1 MERAVPS
8 TVRIAAGLALV
19 VVFAACGGPQAR
31 AETIAVFTKSQGS
44 PIFAALRAGAA
55 VAARTLGVEVINYV
69 PSTADSVAEQNK
81 LVDDAIKDQPGA
93 IVFGPVDFAKAQG
106 AVDRINAAHIPLVN
120 VNERLSG
127 GMVVGYVGTDDV
139 ALARETGRY
148 LIKALGGKGNVVILD
163 GPDSNLTAQGR
174 AKGFRDVIKEF
185 PDVKLLAGKSAN
197 YVRATA
203 KQVTTEFLRSFP
215 QIDGILAAN
224 DPMAIGAV
232 DTLKAAGRKAQVVG
246 INASREVMDLIKSGD
261 VAGSGDYD
269 SFVQG
274 CLALELAVRSV
285 RKQDVPKEVMLK
297 PAVID
302 KTNYAPFD
310 QAYDKRECPTLAS
323 VAGQ

>member
-1 MERAVPS
+1 MEHAVPS
-8 TVRIAAGLALV
+8 TVRIAAAVALA
-19 VVFAACGGPQAR
+19 VVFAACVGPRAR

-44 PIFAALRAGAA
+44 PIFAALRAGAN
-55 VAARTLGVEVINYV
+55 VAGKNLGVEVIHYV

-81 LVDDAIKDQPGA
+81 LVDDAIKDKPDA
-93 IVFGPVDFAKAQG
+93 IVFGPVDFTKAQS
-106 AVDRINAAHIPLVN
+106 AVDKINAAHIPLVN

-127 GMVVGYVGTDDV
+127 GVVVGYVGTDDV
-139 ALARETGRY
+139 ALAEATGRY

-197 YVRATA
+197 YVRATG

-232 DTLKAAGRKAQVVG
+232 DALKAGGRKSLVVG
-246 INASREVMDLIKSGD
+246 INASREAMDLIKSGD
-261 VAGSGDYD
+261 IVGSGDYD

-274 CLALELAVRSV
+274 CIALEMAVRSV
-285 RKQDVPKEVMLK
+285 RKEDVPKEVMLK
-297 PAVID
+297 PVVID

-310 QAYDKRECPTLAS
+310 QPYDKRECPTLAS
-323 VAGQ
+323 VAGK